1 MIRVRVAG
9 EPATLDDAGKW
20 TTADPLL
27 GRLLNV
33 MTATLE
39 PEVYDPDPA
48 WTTAA
53 VMVERLGGRILT
65 KRSPDDDAAPG
76 RIY

>member
-9 EPATLDDAGKW
+9 EPATLDAAGKW

-27 GRLLNV
+27 ERLLNA

-39 PEVYDPDPA
+39 PEVYDPFPA

-53 VMVERLGGRILT
+53 VMVERLGGRIIT
-65 KRSPDDDAAPG
+65 KPIPDDGADDG
-76 RIY
+76 RDY